1 MRPKIAWKSNTL
13 WLRPQKRDGNSGLM
27 ESGVQWN
34 YDNLK
39 YYDNFALRLWRKR
52 ALLFAI
58 RVTETSLLLSV
69 CTSCLACCDVTAPLT
84 ALASWE
90 GLGLPP
96 GIKMIAPISSM
107 CTMKY
112 VDLLR
117 YIGFGHE
124 KEIATSDVWNTTGGN
139 KESVPL
145 SQDEKRGRNSERA
158 TSRKRATVKVLVHL
172 KVLKC
177 AL

>member
-1 MRPKIAWKSNTL
+1 MSQRVNLQSIFRLAFSRKSVAVFSTTRIAFAKKILTFSDWLRVSLVQKMRPKIVWKSNTL

-117 YIGFGHE
+117 
-124 KEIATSDVWNTTGGN
+124 
-139 KESVPL
+139 
-145 SQDEKRGRNSERA
+145 
-158 TSRKRATVKVLVHL
+158 
-172 KVLKC
+172 
-177 AL
+177 